1 MIDVLIVD
9 DHPVMRE
16 LLAQVVQRYPDLSL
30 IAEAGYGEEA
40 VSQATRLQPAV
51 ALVDVHLPTM
61 SGIET
66 TRLIKLR
73 SPLTV
78 IIGLTASEPNDKRH
92 GHAVC
97 WSKRSDQQGG
107 SVSSPLP
114 LHPRRGEKSKSCYL
128 IFQQVE

>member
-16 LLAQVVQRYPDLSL
+16 LLCQVVQRYSDLSVV
-30 IAEAGYGEEA
+30 AEAGYGEDA
-40 VSQATRLQPAV
+40 VGQATRLQPAV

-78 IIGLTASEPNDKRH
+78 IIGLTANEPDDTDMAMLSAGAN
-92 GHAVC
+92 AVI
-97 WSKRSDQQGG
+97 SKADLVHRLYPCILDAC
-107 SVSSPLP
+107 
-114 LHPRRGEKSKSCYL
+114 EKSKSCYL
-128 IFQQVE
+128 TFQQVQ

>member
-73 SPLTV
+73 SPLTA
-78 IIGLTASEPNDKRH
+78 IIGLTASEPDDNDMAMLSAGACAVISKADLVHRLYPSILEAVKRFKA
-92 GHAVC
+92 AV
-97 WSKRSDQQGG
+97 
-107 SVSSPLP
+107 
-114 LHPRRGEKSKSCYL
+114 
-128 IFQQVE
+128 

>member
-9 DHPVMRE
+9 DHPVMRK

-30 IAEAGYGEEA
+30 IAEAGYGEDA
-40 VSQATRLQPAV
+40 VSQATRLQPSV

-61 SGIET
+61 SGVET

-78 IIGLTASEPNDKRH
+78 IIGLTASEPNDNDMAMLSAGASAVISKADLFHRLYPCILDAVKRLK
-92 GHAVC
+92 AA
-97 WSKRSDQQGG
+97 
-107 SVSSPLP
+107 
-114 LHPRRGEKSKSCYL
+114 
-128 IFQQVE
+128 I